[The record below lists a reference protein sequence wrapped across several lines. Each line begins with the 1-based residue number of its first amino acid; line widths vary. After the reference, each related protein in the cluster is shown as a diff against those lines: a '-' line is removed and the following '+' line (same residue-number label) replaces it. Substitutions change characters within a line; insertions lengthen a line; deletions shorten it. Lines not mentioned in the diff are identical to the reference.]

1 MSRRRRITP
10 VATAQEPA
18 MSTRPDPRPPR
29 ALSIAALL
37 VLFALCLGIVATSQ
51 SMWSGPALAAKSGL

>member
-1 MSRRRRITP
+1 
-10 VATAQEPA
+10 